1 MEDDFE
7 SIKSS
12 IASNISIKQFQSDW
26 DTKVFIDFSKEG
38 LGLALIQVDPNNP
51 ENMSLVWC
59 DSISITEA
67 QSRLPALYGENLCLS
82 WALNSLDFYLRGCK
96 KFKVYTDHQALCS
109 LYNKA
114 QLDEISDEVEI
125 LARQTLR
132 YCFEEVYVPGKTIY

>member
-1 MEDDFE
+1 MIKSTQNLLKKDAEWIWTTEMEDDFE
-7 SIKSS
+7 CIKNAISQ
-12 IASNISIKQFQSDW
+12 NISIQQFRSDW
-26 DTKVFIDFSKEG
+26 NTEVFINFSTQG

-67 QSRLPALYGENLCLS
+67 QSKLPALYGENLCLS

-109 LYNKA
+109 L
-114 QLDEISDEVEI
+114 
-125 LARQTLR
+125 
-132 YCFEEVYVPGKTIY
+132 